1 MKSWTLLPLAL
12 VLGFLG
18 APSGV
23 EASPAP
29 IQVPSPESPADP
41 TDRDPTDTAPVPG
54 YDALVDLYDEFR
66 AYRLPE
72 VTDGVPDY
80 TPEAMARQFEGLR
93 AMQSRLAQ
101 IDTTGWP
108 VSEKVDYRVV
118 QAEMAGME
126 FEHRV
131 TQPWVKDPA
140 FYAVINFQF
149 GPKMH
154 RSMSL
159 PSTPVPEGNV
169 ADVRERLEAI
179 PVILDQA
186 RENLTD
192 PIADLAYVAIYTTRQ
207 QLNRLDSFLE
217 GVREHNPALVAP
229 AEAARQALDDH
240 RDWLIAER
248 PSMRN
253 GAGVGVENYNWWLEH
268 VVLLPYT
275 WDELVTL
282 SWREYERTMAAMK
295 LKEHRYRH
303 TPVLEPVDTRDAYL
317 HRFNEAMAHYHR
329 FLVSSELFTLDPWTE
344 APTPST
350 GGWNPATR
358 TDYFQNVMD
367 RYTLPLSAHGRGH
380 TIDAQHRARDD
391 RPIRGQS
398 RLYFMDGVRQEA
410 FAIGQEKFL
419 YYLGLVEDVP
429 RAHEVMYNLKA
440 FRAARAIADLKM
452 HSNEMTFEEAFQFTV
467 DYTPYGWAPEDS
479 PTLWHDLELYLRSP
493 LYGVGYVV
501 GPMQIERLMTDVFL
515 ERGDDFNL
523 TEFMDEFRDAG
534 IIPMS
539 LISLEMLGREQEG
552 Y

>member
-1 MKSWTLLPLAL
+1 MKSWIALPLAL
-12 VLGFLG
+12 FLG
-18 APSGV
+18 VLLAPS
-23 EASPAP
+23 ASAAVPAQLPAP
-29 IQVPSPESPADP
+29 GSAPGSAPADP
-41 TDRDPTDTAPVPG
+41 VPS
-54 YDALVDLYDEFR
+54 YDALVDLYEEFR

-80 TPEAMARQFEGLR
+80 TPDAMARQFEGLR
-93 AMQSRLAQ
+93 ELQSRLAQ

-108 VSEKVDYRVV
+108 VSQQVDYRVV
-118 QAEMAGME
+118 QAEMHGME

-154 RSMSL
+154 RAMSL
-159 PSTPVPEGNV
+159 PSTPVSEGDM

-186 RENLTD
+186 RDNLTD
-192 PIADLAYVAIYTTRQ
+192 PVADLAYVAIYTTQQ
-207 QLNRLDSFLE
+207 QLNRLDSFAE
-217 GVREHNPALVAP
+217 GVREHNPDLVAP
-229 AEAARQALDDH
+229 AEAARDALHDH
-240 RDWLIAER
+240 REWLIAER
-248 PSMRN
+248 PNMRN

-275 WDELVTL
+275 WEELVAL

-303 TPVLEPVDTRDAYL
+303 TPTLEPVESREAYL
-317 HRFNEAMAHYHR
+317 RRFNEAMAHYHR
-329 FLVSSELFTLDPWTE
+329 FLVSSELFTLDPWME
-344 APTPST
+344 PPEPST
-350 GGWNPATR
+350 GGWNPDTR
-358 TDYFQNVMD
+358 TDYFQNVQD

-419 YYLGLVEDVP
+419 YYLGLVDDVP

-479 PTLWHDLELYLRSP
+479 STLWHDLELYLRSP

-515 ERGDDFNL
+515 ERGDDFHL
-523 TEFMDEFRDAG
+523 TEFMDEFREAG

-539 LISLEMLGREQEG
+539 LISLEMLGREQER